1 MKKKPTYKDAFDEL
15 QRIVSEIETG
25 AIHVDELSA
34 KIHRASELIA
44 VCRAKLTASEEE
56 VEKLLQQLSATE
68 TEKKEGKSETEE

>member
-25 AIHVDELSA
+25 EIQVDELSE
-34 KIHRASELIA
+34 KIRRASDLIA

-56 VEKLLQQLSATE
+56 VENLLQQLSATE
-68 TEKKEGKSETEE
+68 TESVDG

>member
-1 MKKKPTYKDAFDEL
+1 MKKKTTYKDAFDEL

-25 AIHVDELSA
+25 ESQVDELSK

-56 VEKLLQQLSATE
+56 VENLLQQLSATE
-68 TEKKEGKSETEE
+68 TKN

>member
-25 AIHVDELSA
+25 EIQVDELSE
-34 KIHRASELIA
+34 KIRRASELIA

-56 VEKLLQQLSATE
+56 VENLLQQLSATE
-68 TEKKEGKSETEE
+68 TKN